1 MADKSKN
8 NFHTGKT
15 QREPDNSITLDSNM
29 VGYLYVLS
37 SDQLD
42 IRTYES
48 IKKKLTKEQFRIIT
62 TIINNNFEG
71 VNFKTTP
78 QVIHEVIEYAKT
90 KNDYNVINFLAKICK
105 TRIPKDRAS
114 KEKYAELIVDLM
126 DNYLAQDIFLSN
138 TTREP
143 QSAIRGETKNGLPNY
158 ADAKI
163 ASENCI
169 LNGDPLVTH
178 NEKHLV
184 SMSVIKIRNNLR
196 SMAILDKN
204 RKFLKSHK
212 VLIPNKTIRQHLNS
226 NRSTTFRISDIPHI
240 LDM

>member
-1 MADKSKN
+1 MAKLKN

-15 QREPDNSITLDSNM
+15 QREPDNNITLDSNM

-37 SDQLD
+37 SPQLD
-42 IRTYES
+42 LYTYEN
-48 IKKKLTKEQFRIIT
+48 IKKKLTKEQFGIIK

-71 VNFKTTP
+71 ISFNTTP

-90 KNDYNVINFLAKICK
+90 KNDYNVINFLSKICH
-105 TRIPKDRAS
+105 THIPKDRTA

-126 DNYLAQDIFLSN
+126 DDYLAQDIFLSN

-143 QSAIRGETKNGLPNY
+143 QSAIRGETKNGLPNF

-184 SMSVIKIRNNLR
+184 SMNVIKIRNNLR

-204 RKFLKSHK
+204 KKFLKSHK
-212 VLIPNKTIRQHLNS
+212 VLIPNKTIRRHLNS
-226 NRSTTFRISDIPHI
+226 EKSTTFRISDIPHI
-240 LDM
+240 LDL